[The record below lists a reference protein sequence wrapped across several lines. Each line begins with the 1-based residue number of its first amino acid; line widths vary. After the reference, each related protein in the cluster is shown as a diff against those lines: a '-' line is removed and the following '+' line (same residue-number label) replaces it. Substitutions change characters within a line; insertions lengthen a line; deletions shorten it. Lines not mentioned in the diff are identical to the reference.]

1 MDIKPRKLNAL
12 LQDYIS
18 TAISL
23 QHCADLDDMRE
34 YDWSIDAHDAWVEH
48 GQDQLELMEKE
59 LAEKYDLHL
68 TVNTISKEDTSE

>member
-12 LQDYIS
+12 LQDYIT

-34 YDWSIDAHDAWVEH
+34 YNWQIDAHDAWVEH
-48 GQDQLELMEKE
+48 GYDQLEEMQKE
-59 LAEKYDLHL
+59 LADKYDLHL
-68 TVNTISKEDTSE
+68 TVDTISKDDKPE

>member
-1 MDIKPRKLNAL
+1 MNIKPRKLNAL

-34 YDWSIDAHDAWVEH
+34 YDWAIDAHDAWVEH

-59 LAEKYDLHL
+59 LADKYDLHL
-68 TVNTISKEDTSE
+68 TVNTISKNDTSE